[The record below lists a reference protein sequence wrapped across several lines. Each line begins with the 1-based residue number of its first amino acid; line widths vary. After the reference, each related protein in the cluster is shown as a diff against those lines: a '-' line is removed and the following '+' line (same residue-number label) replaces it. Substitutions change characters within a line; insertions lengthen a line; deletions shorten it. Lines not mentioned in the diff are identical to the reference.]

1 MTDDLMKS
9 SGSGDADN
17 STHAD
22 EQRLYPKVRFRGFD
36 EPWKKVKARQ
46 LFISKSKKNYPA
58 LPVLS
63 ASQELGMIYRSN
75 LDSDIKTERSG
86 LKNYKLIEPGDFVIH
101 LRSFQGGFAYSDKRG
116 IASPAYTVFTF
127 KDKTNHDDY
136 FWKEK
141 FQTYNFIQL
150 LKQVTY
156 GIRDGKSISY
166 SDFSTLKLTYTS
178 KKEQVQI
185 SKCLKQINSLLSLQ
199 QRKLELEKQL
209 ELYVTDDL
217 LVYETE
223 SKIIPKV
230 RFNSFCQSWKK
241 VKLKEII
248 GKIQSGNRL
257 PKTNLEEGSIP
268 YILAQSKNNG
278 IYMYI
283 SKDTLDFNGNALK
296 LFPADSITFSIDNP
310 QAIYYQPEPFYTS
323 NIMRVIHSQHLNKFD
338 YMFIIM
344 NLKKYTKEFDW
355 SRKFSGP
362 VVSNLQVSIPGNI
375 DERRKIGK
383 LICKIQ
389 LHRLLDEKAKREIIK
404 LKRFL
409 LQNLFI

>member
-199 QRKLELEKQL
+199 QRKLELESLLYKHLKRNCFYNNYNFYYSKPKKLNIKMKDIITL
-209 ELYVTDDL
+209 EDNQRIPVSENNRKKGITPYYGANGIQDYVDGYTH
-217 LVYETE
+217 VG
-223 SKIIPKV
+223 
-230 RFNSFCQSWKK
+230 Q
-241 VKLKEII
+241 
-248 GKIQSGNRL
+248 
-257 PKTNLEEGSIP
+257 
-268 YILAQSKNNG
+268 YILIAEDGASDIQNYPVIAVNGKVWINNHAHVLKVNKTVDFSYLLYFLKNFNYFPWLVG
-278 IYMYI
+278 
-283 SKDTLDFNGNALK
+283 SGRFKLNAKTLLNIK
-296 LFPADSITFSIDNP
+296 ISID
-310 QAIYYQPEPFYTS
+310 S
-323 NIMRVIHSQHLNKFD
+323 NTENQ
-338 YMFIIM
+338 
-344 NLKKYTKEFDW
+344 
-355 SRKFSGP
+355 
-362 VVSNLQVSIPGNI
+362 
-375 DERRKIGK
+375 RKIGVLLNECDSLTHATSTRIK
-383 LICKIQ
+383 LIK
-389 LHRLLDEKAKREIIK
+389 DIK
-404 LKRFL
+404 QFL

>member
-1 MTDDLMKS
+1 MNSKDGIKRGPFGSSLKKS
-9 SGSGDADN
+9 FFVKKSDYVVYEQQNAIYDQFSTRYFINEVKYNELEAFSLKPNDFILSGSGTIGCISLVPDN
-17 STHAD
+17 IKKGVINQALIRIRINQNITNKFFFLQWMRSSYM
-22 EQRLYPKVRFRGFD
+22 QRRLTQANPGSAITNLVPISEIKNWKVTVPNNKIQKHIG
-36 EPWKKVKARQ
+36 KILTQ
-46 LFISKSKKNYPA
+46 L
-58 LPVLS
+58 
-63 ASQELGMIYRSN
+63 
-75 LDSDIKTERSG
+75 DT
-86 LKNYKLIEPGDFVIH
+86 
-101 LRSFQGGFAYSDKRG
+101 
-116 IASPAYTVFTF
+116 
-127 KDKTNHDDY
+127 
-136 FWKEK
+136 
-141 FQTYNFIQL
+141 
-150 LKQVTY
+150 
-156 GIRDGKSISY
+156 
-166 SDFSTLKLTYTS
+166 
-178 KKEQVQI
+178 
-185 SKCLKQINSLLSLQ
+185 LLSLQ

-389 LHRLLDEKAKREIIK
+389 LHLLLDEKAKREIIK

>member
-1 MTDDLMKS
+1 M
-9 SGSGDADN
+9 
-17 STHAD
+17 
-22 EQRLYPKVRFRGFD
+22 YPKVRFRGFD
-36 EPWKKVKARQ
+36 EPWKTKNVSSTFDIITDYVANGSFESLRKNVVTYKSYNYAYMIRLQ
-46 LFISKSKKNYPA
+46 DASNNWQGPWLYTDKKGYNFLSKSKLFPGDIVMSNVGSVGLFYLIPD
-58 LPVLS
+58 
-63 ASQELGMIYRSN
+63 LGKPMTLAPNSILLRSSFENNRFLFSLMNSN
-75 LDSDIKTERSG
+75 LIKTQ
-86 LKNYKLIEPGDFVIH
+86 IE
-101 LRSFQGGFAYSDKRG
+101 
-116 IASPAYTVFTF
+116 
-127 KDKTNHDDY
+127 
-136 FWKEK
+136 KEK
-141 FQTYNFIQL
+141 SPGAQPKINKT
-150 LKQVTY
+150 
-156 GIRDGKSISY
+156 
-166 SDFSTLKLTYTS
+166 DFKKIKLVIPQRT
-178 KKEQVQI
+178 EQNVI
-185 SKCLKQINSLLSLQ
+185 ANLFKVIDSLLSLQ

>member
-199 QRKLELEKQL
+199 QRKLELEKALEKSLFQNLYTDFPNIFPKLAFEKSPWHAIKLQDAFTEISKRSKAGQL
-209 ELYVTDDL
+209 LTVSISKGIFPFNESERKNNSSSDKSKYKVVKINDIAYNTMRMWQGAEAVSRYDGIVSPAYTVIRAKKNQNPFFYAFMFKREKYLYLFQTYSQGLTSDTWNL
-217 LVYETE
+217 KYPL
-223 SKIIPKV
+223 
-230 RFNSFCQSWKK
+230 F
-241 VKLKEII
+241 KEIKAMI
-248 GKIQSGNRL
+248 PENLYIQDKIANILNTRL
-257 PKTNLEEGSIP
+257 KHTELENTKLETF
-268 YILAQSKNNG
+268 Q
-278 IYMYI
+278 
-283 SKDTLDFNGNALK
+283 ALK
-296 LFPADSITFSIDNP
+296 
-310 QAIYYQPEPFYTS
+310 Q
-323 NIMRVIHSQHLNKFD
+323 
-338 YMFIIM
+338 
-344 NLKKYTKEFDW
+344 
-355 SRKFSGP
+355 
-362 VVSNLQVSIPGNI
+362 
-375 DERRKIGK
+375 
-383 LICKIQ
+383 
-389 LHRLLDEKAKREIIK
+389 
-404 LKRFL
+404 FL

>member
-199 QRKLELEKQL
+199 QRKLELESLLYKHLKRNCFYNNYNFYYSKPKKLNIKMKDIITL
-209 ELYVTDDL
+209 EDNQRIPVSENNRKKGITPYYGANGIQDYVDGYTHVGQYILIAEDGASDIQNYPVIAVNGKVWINNHAHVLKVNKTVDFSYLLYFLKNFNYFPWLVGSGRFKLNAKTL
-217 LVYETE
+217 LNIKISIDSNTE
-223 SKIIPKV
+223 NQ
-230 RFNSFCQSWKK
+230 R
-241 VKLKEII
+241 II
-248 GKIQSGNRL
+248 GVLLN
-257 PKTNLEEGSIP
+257 EC
-268 YILAQSKNNG
+268 
-278 IYMYI
+278 
-283 SKDTLDFNGNALK
+283 
-296 LFPADSITFSIDNP
+296 DSLTH
-310 QAIYYQPEPFYTS
+310 ATS
-323 NIMRVIHSQHLNKFD
+323 TRI
-338 YMFIIM
+338 
-344 NLKKYTKEFDW
+344 
-355 SRKFSGP
+355 
-362 VVSNLQVSIPGNI
+362 
-375 DERRKIGK
+375 K
-383 LICKIQ
+383 LIK
-389 LHRLLDEKAKREIIK
+389 DIK
-404 LKRFL
+404 QFL

>member
-1 MTDDLMKS
+1 M
-9 SGSGDADN
+9 
-17 STHAD
+17 
-22 EQRLYPKVRFRGFD
+22 
-36 EPWKKVKARQ
+36 
-46 LFISKSKKNYPA
+46 
-58 LPVLS
+58 PVLS

-199 QRKLELEKQL
+199 QRKLELEKALEKSLFQNLYTDFPNIFPKLAFEKSPWHAIKLQDAFTEISKRSKAGQL
-209 ELYVTDDL
+209 LTVSISKGIFPFNESERKNNSSSDKSKYKVVKINDIAYNTMRMWQGAEAVSRYDGIVSPAYTVIRAKKNQNPFFYAFMFKREKYLYLFQTYSQGLTSDTWNL
-217 LVYETE
+217 KYPL
-223 SKIIPKV
+223 
-230 RFNSFCQSWKK
+230 F
-241 VKLKEII
+241 KEIKAMI
-248 GKIQSGNRL
+248 PENLYIQDKIANILNTRL
-257 PKTNLEEGSIP
+257 KHTELENTKLETF
-268 YILAQSKNNG
+268 Q
-278 IYMYI
+278 
-283 SKDTLDFNGNALK
+283 ALK
-296 LFPADSITFSIDNP
+296 
-310 QAIYYQPEPFYTS
+310 Q
-323 NIMRVIHSQHLNKFD
+323 
-338 YMFIIM
+338 
-344 NLKKYTKEFDW
+344 
-355 SRKFSGP
+355 
-362 VVSNLQVSIPGNI
+362 
-375 DERRKIGK
+375 
-383 LICKIQ
+383 
-389 LHRLLDEKAKREIIK
+389 
-404 LKRFL
+404 FL

>member
-1 MTDDLMKS
+1 M
-9 SGSGDADN
+9 
-17 STHAD
+17 
-22 EQRLYPKVRFRGFD
+22 YPKVRFRGFD
-36 EPWKKVKARQ
+36 
-46 LFISKSKKNYPA
+46 
-58 LPVLS
+58 
-63 ASQELGMIYRSN
+63 ASQEFKNCLLSEVARN
-75 LDSDIKTERSG
+75 LDNKRIPITANKRKKGKIPYFGSNGIQDYVKGYTHNGTFILIAEDGANNLKHYPVIKATGKIWVNNHAHVLQALDKKIDFNYLYFLLFKYNFEKYLVGSG
-86 LKNYKLIEPGDFVIH
+86 RYKLNAAVLEKLPIKICNSKNE
-101 LRSFQGGFAYSDKRG
+101 Q
-116 IASPAYTVFTF
+116 IA
-127 KDKTNHDDY
+127 
-136 FWKEK
+136 
-141 FQTYNFIQL
+141 I
-150 LKQVTY
+150 
-156 GIRDGKSISY
+156 GKILASI
-166 SDFSTLKLTYTS
+166 D
-178 KKEQVQI
+178 
-185 SKCLKQINSLLSLQ
+185 NLLSLQ